1 MRVRTVIVACMGLLF
16 VATPALAD
24 HLNEDWDVG
33 LDEDA
38 VEGGVGVGQGGSG
51 GSSGGGSGDYV
62 YIWTLDACTPGGDPY
77 SGDSVWV
84 LVFTPEGEFV
94 DEFCAAPGEAAP
106 PAPPTAAEIF
116 NQAPL
121 PRCEIK
127 VNPREDGLT
136 GVETWLWCER
146 VEDVT
151 VTAAIRGYEVQATA
165 TPTEFRWLPGDGAAY
180 ISNNPGTEEDPSARH
195 MYETRGDYVIA
206 VDVAWS
212 GTYTYEG
219 HGVAESGSLDGVT
232 VDSDRGYHVIEARG
246 VLQN

>member
-1 MRVRTVIVACMGLLF
+1 MRARTVMLALTGVILVVM
-16 VATPALAD
+16 PARASHAD
-24 HLNEDWDVG
+24 WHVG
-33 LDEDA
+33 LDEDSVDA
-38 VEGGVGVGQGGSG
+38 GVGVGG
-51 GSSGGGSGDYV
+51 GGGSDSVGGGNGYTYV
-62 YIWTLDACTPGGDPY
+62 WTLDTCTPGGDPHV
-77 SGDSVWV
+77 GDSFWV
-84 LVFTPEGEFV
+84 LVLDSAGNV
-94 DEFCAAPGEAAP
+94 VGEFCADPNAAAP
-106 PAPPTAAEIF
+106 PTPPTAAEIL

-165 TPTEFRWLPGDGAAY
+165 TPTQFRWLPGDGASY
-180 ISNNPGTEEDPSARH
+180 VSTNPGTEEDPSARH

-232 VDSDRGYHVIEARG
+232 VDSDRGYHVIESRG
-246 VLQN
+246 VLTG